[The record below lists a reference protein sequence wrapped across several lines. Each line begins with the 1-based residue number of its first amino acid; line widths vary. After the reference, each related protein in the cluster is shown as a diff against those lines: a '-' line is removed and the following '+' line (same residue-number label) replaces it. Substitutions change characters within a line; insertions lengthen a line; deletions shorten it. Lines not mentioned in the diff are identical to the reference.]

1 MKKVLFLI
9 VTLVCAVTGAWAGN
23 PTVIYDSETGTL
35 TITSDEAGK
44 VTSAMVADY
53 TGATKLVLS
62 GKFNTDDL
70 QVIQASGSNFN
81 FTSVD
86 MSSAVFVKTCDP
98 QNYSRPADGPVS
110 GYEWFSTA
118 PTGAQNSVKAFVG
131 GSLYQA
137 STTTTKRWNTSSNN
151 WDAHAVYADNDAL
164 EAAKA
169 TAPEGQLA
177 WVPKAYQYCQMS
189 VSADKW
195 SDKKYSD
202 GSEGET
208 TNYADSEFTGQNHW
222 NDISSDKVKFYKY
235 YCFQNENGWQHWVA
249 SDENTYNQELPSGA
263 IRITAAEAYSNNY
276 KEEYTFPSQS
286 TIGSVLQI
294 CYYYEKQYN
303 KSWSNPVNRD
313 DSSMSSVNDD
323 DIVSANFG
331 VNERD
336 NHKDE
341 FSDGQW
347 VKMYSEYNYYVMV
360 FEESPCT
367 WNGPLT
373 DKTHEILSYVYTTP
387 EALEANTTASNGQY
401 AVVGGEEYIYDGSSW
416 VLASSATSIV
426 NSQLMKF
433 TYWSGSLQTAILP
446 AAITAAELPDDVL
459 QNCNS
464 LTRLV
469 SGETYADI
477 QNNNERSATI
487 YTFENSEFERV
498 KAILNLKQFVDQ
510 NKFTQARPETTDYIK
525 KVNTTDDFYTVH
537 VTGPGRIKW
546 LLAEADVPAGA
557 VLKFDSECTGFTAED
572 LAALAGKDNQNF
584 NKYYVDLYDVAYS
597 GTEDAIKGAI
607 DIMREKNWQYRG
619 LLLPK
624 DPEKVGT
631 SLIADRAADNQK
643 LATCSEFIA
652 YNNGTTTVMHI
663 YSGDQNAKVA
673 DYNSQ
678 FETLKSMTDRHNGT
692 NDIGR
697 TEQYIISTNC
707 KEKLT
712 VSALPAT
719 ATVIMTTNN
728 DMVNTP
734 VGNVKM
740 FVKSVDVGDFA
751 AAVDNTNMQNTNID
765 QVEIEGR
772 VDADDILSI
781 NDFLHGPEELIM
793 KEITYVGTVSKEVEG
808 QTVEVT
814 TPIKNVLS
822 GLTNTSLQYIV
833 LPAGLS
839 KEDVCDEDIYY
850 NTVEN
855 EGTTTK
861 VKKMPSL
868 KAVISS
874 NRTNLVAYVAE
885 AGSLISARSLA
896 TGPNGSN
903 PAVVGLTTV
912 TLGGNLNATD
922 IAAGSDTG
930 GLNGEGN
937 TITSI
942 DLEYAYFATAA
953 DMKLGDNGGAALR
966 SLRDVKLPTDPRMEV
981 IPAECFHNVGTLQS
995 IHIPY
1000 NYKEIKARAFEG
1012 TAPLSHITTEDAN
1025 HSLIDNGP
1033 NTYTFSANISVL
1045 GDEKDQKNY
1054 VFPEG
1059 AYVTDVYCLAMK
1071 TPKCYLQTFPP
1082 NMVYANGGIYDGPYC
1097 RDKYIKYTDGQPT
1110 NAVTLLH
1117 FPSQESFDNA
1127 TNKETVEVGDPY
1139 GVGTDAY
1146 KQMVMKYTDP
1156 DRDYHKMDQT
1166 GAVDANGNPLK
1177 WPDQGEV
1184 LNTRGMALAGHT
1196 WKDYKDMT
1204 YQVGGTAH
1212 QTGIGNPYGNQKPF
1226 FPDYVGWHEFVLTQA
1241 TYVKPDEHVVDDV
1254 VYNYY
1259 VDAGWYTICIP
1270 FDLSYNDVV
1279 KMLGVPKSTAK
1290 EKSYIVE
1297 NGVARDTEEADD
1309 LMPDIRQLLSVERKK
1324 GSGSQ
1329 NNEIVFRL
1337 TTNLALPSEHTA
1349 NYLDFSEG
1357 KVVSPMPK
1365 AKKERESADNPTCMV
1380 GGRPYIIKA
1389 YKRTYKNGESFVDE
1403 NIPSQNIG
1411 LYILKHYADDFKESA
1426 SCLNNKGYYEQL
1438 NKYSY
1443 TLSGNQYSVSK
1454 TEDGGETMKFAK
1466 PYEDHKVQ
1474 AVNGSEEDAGE
1485 LTFTE
1490 GDKTKRYYYTMVG
1503 QFWDQ
1508 NLPQYSVYMS
1518 KGKWYRYT
1526 DTSRNYKWAAY
1537 KCVIMATPE
1546 VDQEAINKFKDEDL
1560 PDAEEVM
1567 DQVWTLGGDKP
1578 AMPKIPVASL
1588 QPGGNFRAFKY
1599 CFFPMNMPGTSD
1611 LISAPLKLAFFGRDD
1626 HDFNVPG
1633 HHQVGFPA
1641 PTRYMF
1647 VLDGD
1652 EEVVEYDENGNAVTA
1667 IATLD
1672 GETQGTA
1679 GTSKVYNLSGQFVGN
1694 STEGLS
1700 KGIYIVD
1707 GRKIVVD

>member
-9 VTLVCAVTGAWAGN
+9 VTLVCAVTGVWAGTN
-23 PTVIYDSETGTL
+23 VSLSGGTL
-35 TITSDEAGK
+35 TITTTDAGTLFGRTFTTEEK
-44 VTSAMVADY
+44 AATS
-53 TGATKLVLS
+53 LVLI
-62 GKFNTDDL
+62 GNFNTADL
-70 QVIQASGSNFN
+70 QAIQTSGNDFK

-86 MSSAVFVKTCDP
+86 LSQAKFVDVYTP
-98 QNYSRPADGPVS
+98 GNRPEGSVS
-110 GYEWFSTA
+110 GYEWFKTEA
-118 PTGAQNSVKAFVG
+118 TGSNTTKAIVG
-131 GSLYQA
+131 GTLYKA
-137 STTTTKRWNTSSNN
+137 SVQTEKVWTSGGEVWNATAYT
-151 WDAHAVYADNDAL
+151 DVAARD
-164 EAAKA
+164 AAKESLPVGTSFAKIPKEGKFKFCQMIQTPTSYDHNPKEGNLGEEVDWA
-169 TAPEGQLA
+169 TDQNARGQHVIDGPERIKYYSYFILQGNEWYSQWQQSDANAFNNAPEGTIKLTA
-177 WVPKAYQYCQMS
+177 
-189 VSADKW
+189 
-195 SDKKYSD
+195 
-202 GSEGET
+202 GEGD
-208 TNYADSEFTGQNHW
+208 A
-222 NDISSDKVKFYKY
+222 SSI
-235 YCFQNENGWQHWVA
+235 N
-249 SDENTYNQELPSGA
+249 
-263 IRITAAEAYSNNY
+263 SNNKESY
-276 KEEYTFPSQS
+276 KSFAFGT
-286 TIGSVLQI
+286 VLRI
-294 CYYYEKQYN
+294 PFYYEKIYEKAWQDLGSGEAIPSTYVDGNFTYN
-303 KSWSNPVNRD
+303 NR
-313 DSSMSSVNDD
+313 N
-323 DIVSANFG
+323 N
-331 VNERD
+331 N
-336 NHKDE
+336 KDA
-341 FSDGQW
+341 FNVGQW
-347 VKMYSEYNYYVMV
+347 VRMFPDDNNDYDCYTLTENVISR
-360 FEESPCT
+360 S
-367 WNGPLT
+367 WNAVT
-373 DKTHEILSYVYTTP
+373 DKDNAPLSYVYTTLP
-387 EALEANTTASNGQY
+387 ECNANDGEY
-401 AVVGGEEYIYDGSSW
+401 AVVGGNEYVYDGSSW

-426 NSQLMKF
+426 NPQLMKF

-446 AAITAAELPDDVL
+446 AAITAAELPSDVL

-464 LTRLV
+464 LTRLE
-469 SGETYADI
+469 SGETYAVI
-477 QNNNERSATI
+477 QNDNGRRATI
-487 YTFENSEFERV
+487 YTFEDSEYERV
-498 KAILNLKQFVDQ
+498 KAILNLNNFVNQ
-510 NKFTQARPETTDYIK
+510 FTQARPETTDYIK

-546 LLAEADVPAGA
+546 LLAEANVPDNA
-557 VLKFDSECTGFTAED
+557 VLKFDSECTGFTADD

-607 DIMREKNWQYRG
+607 DIMREKNWQYKG

-673 DYNSQ
+673 DYNRQ
-678 FETLKSMTDRHNGT
+678 FGTLKSMTDRHNGT
-692 NDIGR
+692 YDIGR

-740 FVKSVDVGDFA
+740 YVKSVEVGDFA

-822 GLTNTSLQYIV
+822 CLTNTSLQYIV

-874 NRTNLVAYVAE
+874 NSTNLVAYVAE

-903 PAVVGLTTV
+903 PAAVGLTTV

-922 IAAGSDTG
+922 IAAGGSTG
-930 GLNGEGN
+930 GLQGEGN

-953 DMKLGDNGGAALR
+953 DMKLGDNGGASLK

-1012 TAPLSHITTEDAN
+1012 TVLSHITTEDAN

-1045 GDEKDQKNY
+1045 GEKDQNNY

-1071 TPKCYLQTFPP
+1071 TPKCYLLTFPP
-1082 NMVYANGGIYDGPYC
+1082 NMVYANGGIYAGPYC
-1097 RDKYIKYTDGQPT
+1097 RDKYIDYKDGQPK

-1127 TNKETVEVGDPY
+1127 TNKETIEVGDPY
-1139 GVGTDAY
+1139 GVGEDAY

-1156 DRDYHKMDQT
+1156 ERDYHKIDQT

-1184 LNTRGMALAGHT
+1184 NNTRGMAVAGHT
-1196 WKDYKDMT
+1196 WEDYKDMT

-1226 FPDYVGWHEFVLTQA
+1226 YPNYAGWHEFVLTQA

-1365 AKKERESADNPTCMV
+1365 AKKEGESADNPTCMV

-1403 NIPSQNIG
+1403 TIPSQNIG

-1426 SCLNNKGYYEQL
+1426 SCLKNEGYYEQL
-1438 NKYSY
+1438 KKYTY
-1443 TLSGNQYSVSK
+1443 KDLIGDKYEVDQIT
-1454 TEDGGETMKFAK
+1454 DGGETMKFAK

-1526 DTSRNYKWAAY
+1526 DPSRNYKWAAY

-1546 VDQEAINKFKDEDL
+1546 VDQDAINSFTDDDL
-1560 PDAEEVM
+1560 PDAEKVM
-1567 DQVWTLGGDKP
+1567 DQICTSGAAKP
-1578 AMPKIPVASL
+1578 SMPKIPVESL
-1588 QPGGNFRAFKY
+1588 QPGGNFRYFKN
-1599 CFFPMNMPGTSD
+1599 CFFPMNMPGTND
-1611 LISAPLKLAFFGRDD
+1611 LISGPMKLAFFGRDD

-1652 EEVVEYDENGNAVTA
+1652 EEVVELDENGNSVTA

-1679 GTSKVYNLSGQFVGN
+1679 GTSKVYNLSGQYVGN